1 MHVAI
6 IMDGNGRWASQRRLP
21 RTAGHRMGARAVN
34 STVESAARHGVD
46 TLTLYAF
53 SAANWNRP
61 STEVS
66 ALLALFKRQLLTQTE
81 RCLRNGIRLNVI
93 GRRDRLPET
102 LRAGI
107 EASEAATAHCR
118 GMWLR
123 IAVDYSAQ
131 HSLLEASNR
140 LAARLGE
147 SRQAELG
154 AQVPGGDMQRF
165 KEILGSVDHSV
176 GPAPE
181 VDLLIRTGGEKRL
194 SDFLLWE
201 SAYAELHFLECLWP
215 DFDERQFLQALEEF
229 TRRDRRYGRIASA

>member
-34 STVESAARHGVD
+34 ATVEAAARHGVA

-61 STEVS
+61 SSEVS
-66 ALLALFKRQLLTQTE
+66 ALLALFKRHLLTQTE

-102 LRAGI
+102 LRASI
-107 EASEAATAHCR
+107 EAGEAATAHCR

-131 HSLLEASNR
+131 HSVMEACKR
-140 LAARLGE
+140 LR
-147 SRQAELG
+147 AEPDG
-154 AQVPGGDMQRF
+154 AVPRIDSQRF
-165 KEILGSVDHSV
+165 KQLLGSVDHSAA
-176 GPAPE
+176 PAPD

-215 DFDERQFLQALEEF
+215 DFSEPLFLQALEEF